1 MIIALVPA
9 KALDQA
15 KGRLAA
21 LLGEDERRQLALAML
36 EEVIEALKAVPRPD
50 GRPSGR
56 IDLTAVVSPDAEA
69 LALARKLGAEA
80 IAEPPSVRGL
90 NQALSHAAGVL
101 ASRRPDALL
110 VIPADIP
117 GVSHGDVDGVLDALP
132 PDRGVVIVPSRDRGT
147 GALALR
153 PPDAIRFHF
162 GPQSSIAHRRE
173 AAARGLP
180 ARVLRIEALAA
191 DIDGPDDLL
200 DFLARPGDS
209 ATRRLLGKFGLAE
222 RLGAARSR

>member
-36 EEVIEALKAVPRPD
+36 EDVIEALKAVP
-50 GRPSGR
+50 R

-69 LALARKLGAEA
+69 LALARELGAEA
-80 IAEPPSVRGL
+80 IPEPPSVRGL

-101 ASRRPDALL
+101 APRRPDALL

-117 GVSHGDVDGVLDALP
+117 GVSPGDVDAVLDALP
-132 PDRGVVIVPSRDRGT
+132 AERGVVIVPSRDRGT

-153 PPDAIRFHF
+153 PRDAMRFHF

-180 ARVLRIEALAA
+180 ARVLCIEALAA

-209 ATRRLLGKFGLAE
+209 ATRRLLGKLGLAE